1 MPTSEI
7 MKNARERM
15 DKAIGAIGHEFSTVR
30 TGRASGAIFEKLTVD
45 YYGTTTPLLQIAS
58 VKTPEPQLLVI
69 EPYDKSALKAIEHA
83 IQASDL
89 GLNPMND
96 GVIIR
101 VPFPPLN
108 EERRKELVKL
118 CKGYAEEGKV
128 AVRNVRR
135 DAIEHLKKSEKEHE
149 ISQDDLKR
157 AEDEVQKLT
166 DKHTAEIDELLK
178 KKEQEIMEV

>member
-1 MPTSEI
+1 MTSDI
-7 MKNARERM
+7 IKDARSRM
-15 DKAIGAIGHEFSTVR
+15 DKAVAAVGHEFSTVR
-30 TGRASGAIFEKLTVD
+30 TGRATGAIFEKLQVD
-45 YYGTTTPLLQIAS
+45 YYGTPTPLLQIAA

-69 EPYDKSALKAIEHA
+69 EPYDKTALKAIEHA

-89 GLNPMND
+89 GLNPSND
-96 GVIIR
+96 GMVIR

-118 CKGYAEEGKV
+118 CKGYAEDGRN
-128 AVRNVRR
+128 AVRNIRR
-135 DAIEHLKKSEKEHE
+135 DANKHLEKSEKDHE
-149 ISQDDLKR
+149 MSKDDLKR

-166 DKHTAEIDELLK
+166 DAHIHEIDDLLK

>member
-1 MPTSEI
+1 MINDI
-7 MKNARERM
+7 MSNARERM
-15 DKAIGAIGHEFSTVR
+15 DKGIGAVSHEFATVR

-45 YYGTTTPLLQIAS
+45 YYGTATPLMQIAAI
-58 VKTPEPQLLVI
+58 KTPEPQLLVI
-69 EPYDKSALKAIEHA
+69 EPYDKSALKAIEHS

-89 GLNPMND
+89 GLNPSND
-96 GVIIR
+96 GVLIR

-108 EERRKELVKL
+108 EERRRELVKL

-149 ISQDDLKR
+149 ISQDELKR
-157 AEDEVQKLT
+157 AEDDVQKLT
-166 DKHTAEIDELLK
+166 DSHVHQIDELLK

>member
-1 MPTSEI
+1 MI
-7 MKNARERM
+7 ADVMGNARERM
-15 DKAIGAIGHEFSTVR
+15 DKAITAVGHEFTTIR
-30 TGRASGAIFEKLTVD
+30 TGRATGAIFEKIMVD
-45 YYGTTTPLLQIAS
+45 YYGTPTPLLQIAS
-58 VKTPEPQLLVI
+58 VRTPEPQLLVI
-69 EPYDKSALKAIEHA
+69 EPYDKSAIKGIEHA

-108 EERRKELVKL
+108 EERRRELVKL
-118 CKGYAEEGKV
+118 CKGYAEEGKI
-128 AVRNVRR
+128 ALRNVRR
-135 DAIEHLKKSEKEHE
+135 DAIEHLKKSEKDHE

-166 DKHTAEIDELLK
+166 DTHVHKIDELLK